1 MTDRETHIDR
11 VDPPHWYAGMT
22 EPVVQLMVYGRAIG
36 SAEVTIASFEEAAE
50 PSSDECLRA
59 SDECPKT
66 SDECMKA
73 SDESPEASD
82 ESPEASAATS
92 SKDVSHSGGVCID
105 RVVRTDSHLPTVMDF
120 ALFDRLNRAKS
131 EETDAWELGLNR
143 IYHTLVYDYLYADP
157 SSVLAFLDNH
167 DTERFLGNGH
177 DTAALRQALA
187 ILLTIRRTP
196 QLYYGTEILMN
207 GTKWPDDGNVR
218 RAVDNPAYN
227 KEAQR
232 HGVRSSPASLR
243 LFVFIVF
250 LSPLPSYGFRKSISR
265 RSNISVL

>member
-11 VDPPHWYAGMT
+11 IDPPHWYAGMT

-36 SAEVTIASFEEAAE
+36 SAEVTVASFEEASE
-50 PSSDECLRA
+50 PS
-59 SDECPKT
+59 
-66 SDECMKA
+66 

-82 ESPEASAATS
+82 ESLKTSNESLKASNESPEASAATF
-92 SKDVSHSGGVCID
+92 SKDVSHSGGVRID
-105 RVVRTDSHLPTVMDF
+105 RLVRTDSPNYLIVYLNLEGVSPGTLTLRFTSSAPTASRPTSACGRVRCSF
-120 ALFDRLNRAKS
+120 S
-131 EETDAWELGLNR
+131 T
-143 IYHTLVYDYLYADP
+143 T
-157 SSVLAFLDNH
+157 
-167 DTERFLGNGH
+167 
-177 DTAALRQALA
+177 
-187 ILLTIRRTP
+187 
-196 QLYYGTEILMN
+196 
-207 GTKWPDDGNVR
+207 VR

>member
-22 EPVVQLMVYGRAIG
+22 EPVVLLMVYGRAIG
-36 SAEVTIASFEEAAE
+36 SAEVTIASFEEASE
-50 PSSDECLRA
+50 PSSDECPEVSDECPEA
-59 SDECPKT
+59 SDECLKT
-66 SDECMKA
+66 SDESLK
-73 SDESPEASD
+73 ASD

-92 SKDVSHSGGVCID
+92 SKDVSHSGGVRID
-105 RVVRTDSHLPTVMDF
+105 RVVRTDSPNYLIVYLNLEGVSPGTLTLRFTSSAPT
-120 ALFDRLNRAKS
+120 ASRPTSACGRA
-131 EETDAWELGLNR
+131 R
-143 IYHTLVYDYLYADP
+143 C
-157 SSVLAFLDNH
+157 SSSTSD
-167 DTERFLGNGH
+167 
-177 DTAALRQALA
+177 
-187 ILLTIRRTP
+187 
-196 QLYYGTEILMN
+196 
-207 GTKWPDDGNVR
+207 R